1 MHPSFQHGKKESV
14 MEPIAQNEAREALE
28 AIDQARRGVA
38 AEVGLP
44 RWYWWLLAA
53 GWIALGVVGGL
64 SPAWFATVA
73 TVAFGAVH
81 TTVASRLLSGRR
93 RTGGVQVS
101 AETAGRRLPV
111 VVVGMLVALVA
122 LTIGVAVV
130 LDADGAEHAST
141 FAGIFVAAVVG
152 FGGPEILRVLR
163 RWARA

>member
-1 MHPSFQHGKKESV
+1 
-14 MEPIAQNEAREALE
+14 MEPIAHNEAREALE
-28 AIDQARRGVA
+28 AIEQAHRGVA

-53 GWIALGVVGGL
+53 GWIFLGAVGEL

-73 TVAFGAVH
+73 TVGFGAVH

-101 AETAGRRLPV
+101 AETAGQRLPLV
-111 VVVGMLVALVA
+111 VIGMLVALVA
-122 LTIGVAVV
+122 LTIGVALA
-130 LDADGAEHAST
+130 LDADGAEHASIL
-141 FAGIFVAAVVG
+141 AGIFVAAVVG

>member
-1 MHPSFQHGKKESV
+1 MVTRH
-14 MEPIAQNEAREALE
+14 EALEALE
-28 AIDQARRGVA
+28 AIEHANRGMA

-44 RWYWWLLAA
+44 RWYWWLLAC
-53 GWIALGVVGGL
+53 GWLVLGVVGEL

-81 TTVASRLLSGRR
+81 TGVASHLLSGRR

-101 AETAGRRLPV
+101 AVTAGKRLPLV
-111 VVVGMLVALVA
+111 VIGMLVALVA
-122 LTIGVAVV
+122 LTIGIALA
-130 LDADGAEHAST
+130 LDADGAEHASIA
-141 FAGIFVAAVVG
+141 AGAFVAALVG